1 MQENTNKS
9 LAINTLVLY
18 IRLIVTA
25 ICGLFTTRFALE
37 ALGVVDYGLFS
48 VIGSIISFI
57 AIINT
62 IMVSTSNRFIA
73 VAIGKRDIREA
84 NKQFNVCLIIHV
96 LISFCTIIF
105 SLPIGEWYIY
115 HYLNY
120 AGDITNALMVFRF
133 TIIASAVT
141 FIGVPYNGL
150 LSAKEKFIVCCGTDA
165 LGSM

>member
-84 NKQFNVCLIIHV
+84 NKQFNVCLIKHV
-96 LISFCTIIF
+96 LISYYTN
-105 SLPIGEWYIY
+105 IY
-115 HYLNY
+115 TLHINKR
-120 AGDITNALMVFRF
+120 N
-133 TIIASAVT
+133 
-141 FIGVPYNGL
+141 N
-150 LSAKEKFIVCCGTDA
+150 KN
-165 LGSM
+165 